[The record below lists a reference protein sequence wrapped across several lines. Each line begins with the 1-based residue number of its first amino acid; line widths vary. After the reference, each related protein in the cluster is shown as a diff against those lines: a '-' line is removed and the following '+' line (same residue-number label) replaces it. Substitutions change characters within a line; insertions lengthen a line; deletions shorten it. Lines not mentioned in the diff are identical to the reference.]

1 MTGAGQGRVA
11 ALFLLPAMAL
21 MTGIF
26 LVPLAGVAHQSV
38 TNPAWT
44 LEGYAE
50 LTTSTLFLRVLW
62 TTFEISLS
70 SSLATLILAYP
81 IAYHLAK
88 QPPRRRALLM
98 TLVMVPFWTSILV
111 KSYAFTVILGQHGAV
126 NSILAWSGLP
136 TVKLLF
142 NRIGVIIG
150 MGHYLIPFM
159 VFPILNSLLAQ
170 PPDLAKAARVMG
182 AGKLRIFW
190 RVTLPLSMPGV
201 MAGFLLTMILSLGFF
216 VTPALLGGRK
226 DMMMA
231 NLVDMYTRETLDWT
245 MASAIAMILLV
256 LSGILI
262 AALSRTG
269 GGKGI
274 LGGAAH

>member
-1 MTGAGQGRVA
+1 MIGASQGRVA

-38 TNPAWT
+38 TNPVWT

-201 MAGFLLTMILSLGFF
+201 MAGFLLSMILSLGFF

-245 MASAIAMILLV
+245 MASAIAMILLA

-274 LGGAAH
+274 LGGTAH

>member
-11 ALFLLPAMAL
+11 VLFLLPAMAL

-44 LEGYAE
+44 LAGYVE
-50 LTTSTLFLRVLW
+50 LTTSKLFLRVLW

-126 NSILAWSGLP
+126 NSILTWSGLP

-142 NRIGVIIG
+142 NRVGVIIG

-182 AGKLRIFW
+182 AGKARIFW

-201 MAGFLLTMILSLGFF
+201 MAGFLLSMILSLGFF
-216 VTPALLGGRK
+216 VTPALLGGRR
-226 DMMMA
+226 DVMMA

-245 MASAIAMILLV
+245 MASAIAMILLICSGV
-256 LSGILI
+256 LIL
-262 AALSRTG
+262 ALSRTS
-269 GGKGI
+269 GGKSI
-274 LGGAAH
+274 LGGAH